1 MRAGDNALMA
11 IQHPIG
17 TNVRR
22 IREQKGWSQ
31 EKLAEMAELDRTYIS
46 GIERGLRNPTIIVVQ
61 RIADAL
67 GVNAWDLLEKA
78 ERGMTG

>member
-1 MRAGDNALMA
+1 MA
-11 IQHPIG
+11 TQHPLG

-22 IREQKGWSQ
+22 IRECKGWSQ

-46 GIERGLRNPTIIVVQ
+46 GIERGLRNPTVRVLQ

-67 GVNAWDLLEKA
+67 GIPAPDLL
-78 ERGMTG
+78 RTGQGEITNGHCAA